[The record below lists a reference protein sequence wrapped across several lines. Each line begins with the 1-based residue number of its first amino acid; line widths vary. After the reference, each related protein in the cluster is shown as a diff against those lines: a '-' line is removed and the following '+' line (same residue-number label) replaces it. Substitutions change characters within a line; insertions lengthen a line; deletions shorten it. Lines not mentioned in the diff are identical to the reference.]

1 MQQLSQQEACRLAI
15 SRQRLDN
22 WQRPSP
28 IGPETILDLFRRLG
42 CVQLDPIR
50 HVERTHLLVL
60 WSRLGLFDPADLE
73 RLRFTERAVFEYWA
87 HAASLVLTEEWPVY
101 GWMMRRVAARKQ
113 EAAWFEEHREAFI
126 AILAEIK
133 EQLQQGPKM
142 SREMELTEGPRHNGR
157 WWSGS
162 YVGRLLQYLW
172 TRGEVMVFGR
182 PFNNHRVW
190 GLAED
195 FWPDWT
201 PHENWTDEQVTRF
214 ATQKAVRAL
223 GVATERQI
231 KQHFTRGRY
240 PQLSSVLKTLVKEQ
254 LLIPVTVMGPTE
266 ALPGPWYLH
275 RDDMAL
281 LTEIQAER
289 WQGRT
294 TLLSPFDNLICDRDR
309 TEQLFDFYYRIE
321 IYVPKKKRQYGYYVL
336 PILHHDRLIGRVDAA
351 MDRQANRLHM
361 HNVYAETH
369 APADAET
376 VKAIAGAAANL
387 AQFLGAGTLVWGNL
401 PEIWSGL
408 QFETSWPTTL
418 QSQQ

>member
-73 RLRFTERAVFEYWA
+73 RLRFTERAIFEYWA

-101 GWMMRRVAARKQ
+101 GWMMRRVAARKR
-113 EAAWFEEHREAFI
+113 EAAWFEEHREAFV

-142 SREMELTEGPRHNGR
+142 SREMELMEGPRHNGR

-172 TRGEVMVFGR
+172 TRGEVMVYGR
-182 PFNNHRVW
+182 PVNNHRVW

-195 FWPDWT
+195 FWPDCT
-201 PHENWTDEQVTRF
+201 PREQWTDEQVTRF
-214 ATQKAVRAL
+214 AAQKAIRAL
-223 GVATERQI
+223 GVATEKQI
-231 KQHFTRGRY
+231 KQHYTRGRY
-240 PQLSSVLKTLVKEQ
+240 PGLAAVLKKLLKEEII
-254 LLIPVTVMGPTE
+254 LPVTIMDEDTP
-266 ALPGPWYLH
+266 LPGQWYLH
-275 RDDMAL
+275 REDVDL
-281 LTEIQAER
+281 LAQIQAGDWR
-289 WQGRT
+289 GRT

-336 PILHHDRLIGRVDAA
+336 PILHRDQLIGRVDAD
-351 MDRQANRLHM
+351 MDRQANLLHM
-361 HNVYAETH
+361 HNVYAEAG
-369 APADAET
+369 APGDAET
-376 VKAIAGAAANL
+376 VQAISQAATNL
-387 AQFLGAGTLVWGNL
+387 AQFLGAEAVVWDAL
-401 PEIWSGL
+401 PEIWSGVSDL
-408 QFETSWPTTL
+408 
-418 QSQQ
+418 